1 MVSLRINEWS
11 DYQAYKDTSHWKLV
25 EKLVEKIN
33 ENVSSDTVVGTHG
46 LFLILEIC
54 ILSYER
60 EDVSNL
66 MKDSAV

>member
-1 MVSLRINEWS
+1 M
-11 DYQAYKDTSHWKLV
+11 
-25 EKLVEKIN
+25 EKIN